1 MNYMPL
7 LPDTKQWFSAFPAIA
22 LGKFKLIYYR
32 SGKVINTPAIH
43 LTLTL
48 NFKAALINN
57 CFKKYFYQYILH
69 MKSHLFVFISLLV
82 FPYSFTKKEVARVN
96 FADIRTELN
105 KISVRLNV
113 HTVTET
119 ASSSISAFI
128 DSGVKSYND
137 APSDD
142 NFKKI
147 IDNFPGLLLLSRSIR
162 NNIPAMPEGLSSLLF
177 LFQRPELPYVRFIP
191 FVNLT

>member
-1 MNYMPL
+1 
-7 LPDTKQWFSAFPAIA
+7 
-22 LGKFKLIYYR
+22 
-32 SGKVINTPAIH
+32 
-43 LTLTL
+43 
-48 NFKAALINN
+48 
-57 CFKKYFYQYILH
+57 

-105 KISVRLNV
+105 KISARLNV

-137 APSDD
+137 SPTDD

-147 IDNFPGLLLLSRSIR
+147 IDNFS
-162 NNIPAMPEGLSSLLF
+162 
-177 LFQRPELPYVRFIP
+177 RFITAVEKYKEQYPSDARRFIITSVSISKARTSLCPLYP
-191 FVNLT
+191 FC